1 MIDKQVTPFDQAKT
15 QIVQTAATKAFQ
27 GWLHDQAS
35 QVQVDP
41 SFGRYDGEQLQVVRI
56 SSTDP
61 SATEAAPSSPV
72 NAAPSTP

>member
-1 MIDKQVTPFDQAKT
+1 
-15 QIVQTAATKAFQ
+15 
-27 GWLHDQAS
+27 
-35 QVQVDP
+35 VQVDP

-61 SATEAAPSSPV
+61 NATEAAPSSPV